1 MVPDSAPVAAA
12 PSKDTS
18 DPFLTHDLTTA
29 GGVARYVASLL
40 DPALYKCVHRVE
52 QLSGGFTNYVW
63 RVTLAPVPAP
73 ATSGRSH
80 RRRRRSTRTGA
91 TITVPSSTTSLVVKY
106 FAPQIRA
113 LPDVLLSQDRAA
125 KEYSALAAMSA
136 AFSRGTLST
145 RSSSVASES
154 LVWSVPTPFHFCAT
168 NHAVIM
174 EDAATPSSV
183 LMFDFLRSPHTR
195 SELSPL
201 AKALVDFTRAVP
213 VALTTCHGN
222 GVEWNQGMTELF
234 ETSTEP
240 QMLAMVAECSAFRDQ
255 TAALWTDRIIAARKH
270 AHARAGQIFG
280 DFWPNSILLHLF
292 TTDTEAE
299 SRDHGALA
307 AMSVI
312 DWECSRLGHPDQD
325 FVQMV
330 GNLVTMRAG
339 ARQTAGAFNLNAVEN
354 MIAELL
360 AAARPHLD
368 ATWDQAAMSLRYV
381 AYLSQFKH
389 FGITDAPRAIAESA
403 EFLENLFCGVSSPS
417 SSSNLAAASE

>member
-1 MVPDSAPVAAA
+1 MIPDSAPVAAA
-12 PSKDTS
+12 PSKGTS
-18 DPFLTHDLTTA
+18 DQVLTYDLTTA

-63 RVTLAPVPAP
+63 RVKLAPVSTP
-73 ATSGRSH
+73 TSSRSH
-80 RRRRRSTRTGA
+80 RPRRPSTRTGP
-91 TITVPSSTTSLVVKY
+91 TITIPSLATSLVLKY

-113 LPDVLLSQDRAA
+113 LPGVELSQDRAA

-136 AFSRGTLST
+136 ALSRGTLST
-145 RSSSVASES
+145 GASVLNES
-154 LVWSVPTPFHFCAT
+154 QLVWSVPTPFHFCAAH
-168 NHAVIM
+168 HAVIM

-195 SELSPL
+195 SELFKL
-201 AKALVDFTRAVP
+201 AIALVDFARAVP
-213 VALTTCHGN
+213 VALTSCHGN
-222 GVEWNQGMTELF
+222 GVEWNQGMNELF

-240 QMLAMVAECSAFRDQ
+240 QMLAMVAKCSAFGDQ
-255 TAALWTDRIIAARKH
+255 VATRWAERITAARKH
-270 AHARAGQIFG
+270 PHARDGQIFG
-280 DFWPNSILLHLF
+280 DFWPNSILLHLS
-292 TTDTEAE
+292 TPDTATD
-299 SRDHGALA
+299 GAGGA
-307 AMSVI
+307 PTAMSVI

-339 ARQTAGAFNLNAVEN
+339 TRQTAGTFDLDAVET

-360 AAARPHLD
+360 TAARPYLD
-368 ATWDQAAMSLRYV
+368 GTWDHPAMSLRYV
-381 AYLSQFKH
+381 AYLSQFDH

-403 EFLENLFCGVSSPS
+403 EFLEALFRGVSWPS
-417 SSSNLAAASE
+417 FSNLAAASE